1 MNADALIG
9 MVLGTCTLQK
19 LIGQGGMGAVFLAQQ
34 SRPKRQVAV
43 KVLLPMSPLAP
54 NQRTAFL
61 ERFRR
66 ETDVV
71 ASLEH
76 PNIMP
81 VHEYGERDGL
91 AYLVMPYISG
101 GTLRDELERE
111 GRLPLEKAVLYLEQ
125 LAAALE
131 LAHEHGVIHR
141 DIKPAN
147 ILVRREGRLLLT
159 DFGLVKIVS
168 EGQGASSR
176 LTGVGVPLGTPD
188 YMAPEQVMGGE
199 IDARADLYSLG
210 IILYQ
215 MVTGTVPFKAN
226 MPMQVAMQHM
236 QSPPPS
242 PRALRR
248 ELPPAAEQVILRA
261 LAKRPDERY
270 KNVQEFASA
279 FRLSLITSGVPLPDF
294 SGMLAPGG
302 LTDVNLFTPRS
313 LFDPL
318 WQGPSTENGTGVN
331 GNMLANAAPQASLKQ
346 RNEPRKDIIGKTSI
360 PMPSLTTFMPPNNT
374 PLPPM
379 ANVQPASVQAAKSAS
394 PLPGRPVLGHKFN
407 LRRPSGD
414 LEQQPFMPSSPQ
426 RDEQHLQ
433 DVQPAPTNLSGF
445 ALPPEGSDL
454 RPAPIMPAQRPGLL
468 SSFSPEKSGL
478 RPSPGRLLG
487 RSSLRPMGPMTLA
500 GSGVQPLPSI
510 PTEATDEHPF
520 ASFPAE
526 NTGTPLFPPPNT
538 NWTAESVAPLQSMDK
553 QTNAGSG
560 MEAFNSPSV
569 FPSTAGVPTGSTIQ
583 PLDGS
588 PVPTFNGST
597 TQLPGNPVTQ
607 QLGASATRQ
616 LTGALVMGNVGMSNT
631 NTGNTGMMKLAQ
643 AAKVV
648 QVPIAGQPGRYVT
661 GLLPVLEQQKT
672 SLPPPIAKKV
682 AAVDV
687 LLKGRL
693 KLIAL
698 IAVVALVV
706 FSSFAFFL
714 AQSHN
719 GSTANGDKKA
729 TGQNGV
735 VTATV
740 NAVATGDA
748 NVIVKDALDGN
759 GGNIHNLLLGRSSG
773 SLYAFKNN
781 AYHITV
787 NSPNAAIALL
797 PNASMLNSSTYT
809 LTMEA
814 IKGDETGANGINS
827 FGMIFCFNQLT
838 IKNKKVTTFYTLQVI
853 NVKNGEYQ
861 FWKYDSSRGVGN
873 EWVKLWHGN
882 FGKEFHQGHGPRATN
897 TFNVF
902 MKNGSFTFTVNGK
915 SVRTVKDK
923 SLQSGG
929 VGMIV
934 NLNGTEVA
942 FSNLLLTSN

>member
-1 MNADALIG
+1 MNAEALIG

-54 NQRTAFL
+54 SQRAAFL

-111 GRLPLEKAVLYLEQ
+111 ERLPLEKVVLYLEQ
-125 LAAALE
+125 MAAALE
-131 LAHEHGVIHR
+131 IAHEYGVIHR

-159 DFGLVKIVS
+159 DFGLVKVVS

-199 IDARADLYSLG
+199 IDTRADLYSLG
-210 IILYQ
+210 IIVYQ

-236 QSPPPS
+236 QAQPPS

-248 ELPPAAEQVILRA
+248 ELPLASEQVILRA
-261 LAKRPDERY
+261 LAKRPDDRY
-270 KNVQEFASA
+270 NNVQEFASA
-279 FRLSLITSGVPLPDF
+279 FRLSLIASGVPLPDF
-294 SGMLAPGG
+294 SGLLSGG
-302 LTDVNLFTPRS
+302 LTDVHLFTPRS
-313 LFDPL
+313 LFDPV

-331 GNMLANAAPQASLKQ
+331 DNALADVAPQSPMGQ
-346 RNEPRKDIIGKTSI
+346 RNQPRKDIIGKTSI
-360 PMPSLTTFMPPNNT
+360 PMPSLTSFMPQNNT
-374 PLPPM
+374 PLPPTLPI
-379 ANVQPASVQAAKSAS
+379 QPAAVPAATRA
-394 PLPGRPVLGHKFN
+394 PALPGRPVLGRKFN

-414 LEQQPFMPSSPQ
+414 LEKQVFMPSPAQ
-426 RDEQHLQ
+426 EDRQPVQ
-433 DVQPAPTNLSGF
+433 DVQPTSANLSGF
-445 ALPPEGSDL
+445 AAPPEGSGL
-454 RPAPIMPAQRPGLL
+454 RPAPGMPSQRPGLL
-468 SSFSPEKSGL
+468 SSLPSEQSGL

-487 RSSLRPMGPMTLA
+487 RSNLRPMGPTTLA
-500 GSGVQPLPSI
+500 GSGLRPLSLI
-510 PTEATDEHPF
+510 ATEATAEAPLE
-520 ASFPAE
+520 ASPVE
-526 NTGTPLFPPPNT
+526 NSGMLLFPSSDT
-538 NWTAESVAPLQSMDK
+538 NKVAESDAPQPSMYGR
-553 QTNAGSG
+553 TNAGSG
-560 MEAFNSPSV
+560 MAPFNPPSAFPAASGL
-569 FPSTAGVPTGSTIQ
+569 STDSTNQ

-588 PVPTFNGST
+588 PIPTFSGST

-607 QLGASATRQ
+607 QLGASTTRQ

-631 NTGNTGMMKLAQ
+631 NTGNTGMMKLQQ
-643 AAKVV
+643 ATKVV
-648 QVPIAGQPGRYVT
+648 QVPVAGQPGRYVT
-661 GLLPVLEQQKT
+661 GLLPVLEEQKT
-672 SLPPPIAKKV
+672 SLPPLIAKRV
-682 AAVDV
+682 AAVDT

-698 IAVVALVV
+698 IAAVVLVI
-706 FSSFAFFL
+706 FSSLAFFL
-714 AQSHN
+714 VQSHN
-719 GSTANGDKKA
+719 SSTANAGRKT
-729 TGQNGV
+729 TGQNAPS
-735 VTATV
+735 TATMS
-740 NAVATGDA
+740 ATTGDA
-748 NVIVKDALDGN
+748 NVIVKDTLDGN
-759 GGNIHNLLLGRSSG
+759 GGNIHNLPTGNSSG
-773 SLYAFKNN
+773 SLYTFKNN
-781 AYHITV
+781 AYHIVV

-797 PNASMLNSSTYT
+797 PNVSMLNSSTYT
-809 LTMEA
+809 LTMAA
-814 IKGDETGANGINS
+814 IKGDETGNNGINS
-827 FGMIFCFNQLT
+827 FGMIFCFDSQV
-838 IKNKKVTTFYTLQVI
+838 KKGKQITSFYTFQVV

-861 FWKYDSSRGVGN
+861 FWKYDSLQGKGN
-873 EWVKLWHGN
+873 EWVKIWHGN
-882 FGKEFHQGHGPRATN
+882 FGKEFHQGHGSHAIN
-897 TFNVF
+897 NFNVF
-902 MKNGSFTFTVNGK
+902 MKDGLFTFTVNGK
-915 SVRTVKDK
+915 VVRKVQDK
-923 SLQSGG
+923 SLKTGG

-934 NLNGTEVA
+934 NLKGTEVA
-942 FSNLLLTSN
+942 FTNLLLTKN

>member
-54 NQRTAFL
+54 SQRAAFL

-101 GTLRDELERE
+101 GTLRDELERDE
-111 GRLPLEKAVLYLEQ
+111 RLPLEKVVLYLEQ

-168 EGQGASSR
+168 EGQNAGSR

-210 IILYQ
+210 VILYQ

-226 MPMQVAMQHM
+226 LPMQVAMQHM
-236 QSPPPS
+236 QAPPPS
-242 PRALRR
+242 PRAQRR
-248 ELPPAAEQVILRA
+248 ELPPASEQVILRA
-261 LAKRPDERY
+261 LAKRPDDRY

-279 FRLSLITSGVPLPDF
+279 FRQSLIASGVPLPDF
-294 SGMLAPGG
+294 SGMLAAGG

-313 LFDPL
+313 LFDPV

-331 GNMLANAAPQASLKQ
+331 GNVLANVAPQAPLKQ
-346 RNEPRKDIIGKTSI
+346 HNEPRKDIIGKTSI
-360 PMPSLTTFMPPNNT
+360 PMPSLTSFMPPNNT

-414 LEQQPFMPSSPQ
+414 LQQQPFMSSPPQ
-426 RDEQHLQ
+426 G
-433 DVQPAPTNLSGF
+433 DVQPASANSPGF
-445 ALPPEGSDL
+445 AMPPEGSGL

-510 PTEATDEHPF
+510 STEATDEHPF
-520 ASFPAE
+520 AAFPVE
-526 NTGTPLFPPPNT
+526 NIDTQFSPSPNT
-538 NWTAESVAPLQSMDK
+538 NWTDESAAPLQSAER

-560 MEAFNSPSV
+560 MEAFNPPSV
-569 FPSTAGVPTGSTIQ
+569 FPTASGVPTGSTIQ
-583 PLDGS
+583 SLDGS
-588 PVPTFNGST
+588 PIPTFNGST

-616 LTGALVMGNVGMSNT
+616 LTGALVMGNVGMSNA

-661 GLLPVLEQQKT
+661 GLLPVLEEQKT
-672 SLPPPIAKKV
+672 SLPPPIARRV

-719 GSTANGDKKA
+719 SSTANG
-729 TGQNGV
+729 QNEV

-740 NAVATGDA
+740 NAVATGDG

-759 GGNIHNLLLGRSSG
+759 GGNIHNLLLGRSGG

-787 NSPNAAIALL
+787 DSPNAAIALL
-797 PNASMLNSSTYT
+797 PNVSMLNSSTYT

-827 FGMIFCFNQLT
+827 FGMIFCFDQPT
-838 IKNKKVTTFYTLQVI
+838 KAKKMVTTFYTFQVI
-853 NVKNGEYQ
+853 NTKGGEYQ
-861 FWKYDSSRGVGN
+861 FWKYDSSRGTGN
-873 EWVKLWHGN
+873 EWVKIWHGN

-897 TFNVF
+897 TFNIS
-902 MKNGSFTFTVNGK
+902 MKNSSFTFTVNGK
-915 SVRTVKDK
+915 IVKKVQDK
-923 SLQSGG
+923 SLQSGR